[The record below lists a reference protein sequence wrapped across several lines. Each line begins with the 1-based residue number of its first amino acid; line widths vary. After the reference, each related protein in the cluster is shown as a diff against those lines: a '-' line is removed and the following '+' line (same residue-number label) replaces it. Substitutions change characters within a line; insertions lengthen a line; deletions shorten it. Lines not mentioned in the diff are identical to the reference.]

1 MEPRSP
7 DKRVNASPT
16 VIPHVS
22 DSGGEVRAADSEAAP
37 IDNAALMKQ
46 LQESVARNY
55 GRWEMAFKM
64 FLGFDCIAYVLM

>member
-7 DKRVNASPT
+7 DKRVTASPT
-16 VIPHVS
+16 AILHVP

-46 LQESVARNY
+46 LQESVD
-55 GRWEMAFKM
+55 GRSHSKW
-64 FLGFDCIAYVLM
+64 FLVLIVFIMIM